1 MRVSATPAP
10 GMNKHSAVVFLSQDD
25 YWPGQ
30 RAFLA
35 SPRAYFGATL
45 RFPSEQRFFGIAT
58 MFRTGRHIRVR
69 NYLGS
74 VAFGLSSMFPAT
86 VFAAEAAPQAGNIW
100 GAQIKISRGVVS
112 IERDGQ
118 RYPGLVGARL
128 KEKDVIQTGGNGSVG
143 VMFNDNSTL
152 SLGPDA
158 EVILQR
164 YAYDSTT
171 YMGAFDAYIKRG
183 TVSVQAGNI
192 AKQAPDAMRMVT
204 PKAELS
210 GTAKNYVVSVG
221 E

>member
-1 MRVSATPAP
+1 M
-10 GMNKHSAVVFLSQDD
+10 
-25 YWPGQ
+25 
-30 RAFLA
+30 
-35 SPRAYFGATL
+35 L
-45 RFPSEQRFFGIAT
+45 RIEKDMAI
-58 MFRTGRHIRVR
+58 
-69 NYLGS
+69 LKS
-74 VAFGLSSMFPAT
+74 VATGSAWLALLATAT
-86 VFAAEAAPQAGNIW
+86 VLAAEPGPPVGNGW
-100 GAQIKISRGVVS
+100 GAQIKVSRGVVN
-112 IERDGQ
+112 IDRDGQ
-118 RYPGLVGARL
+118 RYPGMVGARL

-143 VMFNDNSTL
+143 IMFNDNSTL

-158 EVILQR
+158 EVVLQR

-192 AKQAPDAMRMVT
+192 AKQTPEAMRMVT

>member
-1 MRVSATPAP
+1 MSRTRTHKRILISRTNAAFWLVPLCAATI
-10 GMNKHSAVVFLSQDD
+10 
-25 YWPGQ
+25 Y
-30 RAFLA
+30 
-35 SPRAYFGATL
+35 
-45 RFPSEQRFFGIAT
+45 
-58 MFRTGRHIRVR
+58 
-69 NYLGS
+69 
-74 VAFGLSSMFPAT
+74 
-86 VFAAEAAPQAGNIW
+86 AAEPSAQGASVW
-100 GAQIKISRGVVS
+100 GAQIKVSRGIVN

-118 RYPGLVGARL
+118 RYPGVVGARL
-128 KEKDVIQTGGNGSVG
+128 KEKDIIQTGGNGSVG

-158 EVILQR
+158 EVVLQR

-192 AKQAPDAMRMVT
+192 AKQAPEAMRMMT
-204 PKAELS
+204 PKAELT

>member
-1 MRVSATPAP
+1 
-10 GMNKHSAVVFLSQDD
+10 
-25 YWPGQ
+25 
-30 RAFLA
+30 
-35 SPRAYFGATL
+35 
-45 RFPSEQRFFGIAT
+45 

>member
-1 MRVSATPAP
+1 
-10 GMNKHSAVVFLSQDD
+10 
-25 YWPGQ
+25 
-30 RAFLA
+30 
-35 SPRAYFGATL
+35 
-45 RFPSEQRFFGIAT
+45 
-58 MFRTGRHIRVR
+58 MFRTGMHNTIPVT
-69 NYLGS
+69 
-74 VAFGLSSMFPAT
+74 VAKG
-86 VFAAEAAPQAGNIW
+86 VFCLFLLHTGTARAAEPGAPGAPIW
-100 GAQIKISRGVVS
+100 GAQVKVSRGVVS

-118 RYPGLVGARL
+118 RYPGIVGARL

-143 VMFNDNSTL
+143 IMFNDNSTL

-158 EVILQR
+158 EVLLQR

-192 AKQAPDAMRMVT
+192 AKQAPEAMRMVT
-204 PKAELS
+204 PKSEVT

>member
-1 MRVSATPAP
+1 M
-10 GMNKHSAVVFLSQDD
+10 GVFRRYTALSF
-25 YWPGQ
+25 
-30 RAFLA
+30 R
-35 SPRAYFGATL
+35 TT
-45 RFPSEQRFFGIAT
+45 FFGIAT
-58 MFRTGRHIRVR
+58 MFRTGKHIRVR
-69 NYLGS
+69 IYLGS
-74 VAFGLSSMFPAT
+74 VAFGLASMFSAT

-100 GAQIKISRGVVS
+100 GAQIKVSRGVVS